1 MKKLLLAALTTLSF
15 ITVPAAAGERPDQGD
30 DYRVEIHLEC
40 IMHPVLTGTDIKQNP
55 YTKQEYEIMAN
66 NDAVTGYRINTEVE
80 TIYMD
85 KQDNRW
91 YFPYDDDKFHK
102 HDGIR
107 MSFEKD
113 YEKYME
119 E

>member
-1 MKKLLLAALTTLSF
+1 MKKLLLSALVLLTIGS
-15 ITVPAAAGERPDQGD
+15 VNVSAEERMTKD
-30 DYRVEIHLEC
+30 DRVEIHIEC

-55 YTKQEYEIMAN
+55 YTKQEYEIMTYY
-66 NDAVTGYRINTEVE
+66 DAVTGYRINTEVE

-91 YFPYDDDKFHK
+91 YFPYDDHKFHK
-102 HDGIR
+102 HDGLR

-113 YEKYME
+113 YE
-119 E
+119 

>member
-1 MKKLLLAALTTLSF
+1 MKKLLLATLTTLSI
-15 ITVPAAAGERPDQGD
+15 ITTSVSAGERTAQGD
-30 DYRVEIHLEC
+30 DYRVEIHLDC

-55 YTKQEYEIMAN
+55 YTKQEYEIMTYY
-66 NDAVTGYRINTEVE
+66 DAVTGYRINTEVE

-85 KQDNRW
+85 DQDNRW

-107 MSFEKD
+107 MVFEKN
-113 YEKYME
+113 YEKYNMR
-119 E
+119 

>member
-1 MKKLLLAALTTLSF
+1 MKKLLLSALVLLTIGS
-15 ITVPAAAGERPDQGD
+15 VNVSAGERMTKDNT
-30 DYRVEIHLEC
+30 VEIHKEC

-55 YTKQEYEIMAN
+55 YTKQEYEIMVYY
-66 NDAVTGYRINTEVE
+66 DAVTGYRINTEVE

-85 KQDNRW
+85 DQNNRW

-102 HDGIR
+102 HEGIR

-113 YEKYME
+113 YE
-119 E
+119 